1 LKFSVQLGFGGLLVG
16 AGLGWFLVEFV
27 EVSFT
32 ALAWLVVAAGAAI
45 VVSALIS
52 MRMPHVPV
60 GSLVGAFFIG
70 LLLVLFVGSGYGFE
84 GRYRAQEAKTFEGNV
99 NANAVVLV
107 VANRNGQI
115 RVSTWNAPEY
125 RIELTIKAKGYT
137 DIEAQAVIDNLEIG
151 VSEQRVQ
158 NAFKIVLNYNF
169 SVLLWNK
176 LAIEVTAR
184 LPASAQISLDL
195 ESSNGGIY
203 LTDIKGSSINIHTSN
218 GPLVLNTVYATT
230 IQGSSSNGA
239 VIGEIEAESTVLTTS
254 NGGIELTIPCNASGN
269 YDLSTSNG
277 HVDLTISSS
286 SNVAYDLDLSTSNG
300 EVTIDLSGLE
310 YTENERTSKIAR
322 TTGFEDQAI
331 QIEIQ
336 VRTSNGYVTIG
347 P

>member
-1 LKFSVQLGFGGLLVG
+1 LKPSVQLGFGGLLVG
-16 AGLGWFLVEFV
+16 LGLGWFLVESV

-32 ALAWLVVAAGAAI
+32 VLAWLAVAAGVAI
-45 VVSALIS
+45 VVTALVS
-52 MRMPHVPV
+52 MKMPHVPV
-60 GSLVGAFFIG
+60 GSLVGAFFVG

-84 GRYRAQEAKTFEGNV
+84 GRHRAQEIKTFEGNI
-99 NANAVVLV
+99 NTNAVVLV

-115 RVSTWNAPEY
+115 RVSTWDEPGY
-125 RIELTIKAKGYT
+125 QIELTIKAKGYT
-137 DIEAQAVIDNLEIG
+137 DIEAQAVINDLEIS
-151 VSEQRVQ
+151 VTEQRVQ

-176 LAIEVTAR
+176 LAIEVTAK

-203 LTDIKGSSINIHTSN
+203 LTDIKGGSMNIRTSN
-218 GPLVLNTVYATT
+218 GPLVLDTVYATT
-230 IQGSSSNGA
+230 IQGSSSNG
-239 VIGEIEAESTVLTTS
+239 VISGEIEAESTVLTTS
-254 NGGIELTIPCNASGN
+254 NGGIELTIPCNASGS

-277 HVDLTISSS
+277 HVALTVSSS

-300 EVTIDLSGLE
+300 EVTINLSGLE

-322 TTGFEDQAI
+322 TTEFEDQAI

-336 VRTSNGYVTIG
+336 VRTSNGYVNIS

>member
-1 LKFSVQLGFGGLLVG
+1 LKPSVQLGFGGLLVG
-16 AGLGWFLVEFV
+16 SGLGWFITQFT
-27 EVSFT
+27 EVSISV
-32 ALAWLVVAAGAAI
+32 LAWLAVAAGIVI
-45 VVSALIS
+45 VVSALVS
-52 MRMPHVPV
+52 MKMPHVPV
-60 GSLVGAFFIG
+60 GSLVGAFFVG

-84 GRYRAQEAKTFEGNV
+84 GRYRAQEVKTFEGNV

-115 RVSTWNAPEY
+115 RVSTWDEPGY
-125 RIELTIKAKGYT
+125 QIELTIKAKGYT
-137 DIEAQAVIDNLEIG
+137 DIEAQAVIDDLDIN
-151 VSEQRVQ
+151 VTEQRVQ
-158 NAFKIVLNYNF
+158 NAFKIVLNYDF
-169 SVLLWNK
+169 PVLLWNK
-176 LAIEVTAR
+176 LAIEVTAK

-203 LTDIKGSSINIHTSN
+203 LTDIKGDLISIHTSN
-218 GPLVLNTVYATT
+218 GPLVLDSVYATT

-239 VIGEIEAESTVLTTS
+239 ITGEIEAESTGLTTS
-254 NGGIELTIPCNASGN
+254 NGGLELTIPCNASGN

-277 HVDLTISSS
+277 QVALTVSSS

-300 EVTIDLSGLE
+300 EVTINLSGLQ
-310 YTENERTSKIAR
+310 YTENVRTSKIAR

-336 VRTSNGYVTIG
+336 VRTSNGYVNIG